1 MQLSARELA
10 QFLNGTVE
18 GDPEVKV
25 GRPSRIEEGG
35 RGTISFLSN
44 PKYEEYAYTTTA
56 SVLLVSN
63 NFEARKPVTATLV
76 RVEDVYS
83 SVAKLLD
90 AFGNNDQEA
99 PTISEQAYI
108 HDSATLGEKVAV
120 GPFTV
125 IEAGVQIGPG
135 CRIKAQ
141 AFIGKGVKLGSNV
154 TVYPGVRILDNCE
167 IGNNCILHPN
177 VVIGSDGFGFAPL
190 EDGTY
195 KKIAHVGQVVVEDDV
210 EIGANT
216 TIDRATIGSTYIRR
230 GAKLDNLIQ
239 IGHNADI
246 GENTVIAAQSGIAGS
261 TKIGKS
267 CRIGG
272 QVGIVGHIEIADGT
286 QVQAQSGIAS
296 PIEES
301 NHRFFGSPAIDYNNY
316 IRSYAVFKQLP
327 ELYRKIAK
335 LERQV
340 NQQQDAPN
348 QDASS

>member
-10 QFLNGTVE
+10 QFLNGIVE
-18 GDPEVKV
+18 GDPEVRV

-35 RGTISFLSN
+35 AGTISFLSN

-56 SVLLVSN
+56 SVLLVSRH
-63 NFEARKPVTATLV
+63 FEARKPVAATLV

-90 AFGNNDQEA
+90 AFGSNKNEP

-108 HDSATLGEKVAV
+108 HDSVTLGEQVAV
-120 GPFTV
+120 GPFAV
-125 IEAGVQIGPG
+125 IEAGVRVGPG
-135 CRIKAQ
+135 CRIMAQ
-141 AFIGKGVKLGSNV
+141 VFVGKGVKLGSNV
-154 TVYPGVRILDNCE
+154 TLYPGVRILDNCE
-167 IGNNCILHPN
+167 IGNNCILHAN

-195 KKIAHVGQVVVEDDV
+195 KKIAHVGQVVVEDNV

-216 TIDRATIGSTYIRR
+216 TIDRATIGATYIRK

-261 TKIGKS
+261 TKVGKS

-296 PIEES
+296 PIEET
-301 NHRFFGSPAIDYNNY
+301 NKRFFGSPAIDYNNY

-327 ELYRKIAK
+327 ELYRKIAQ
-335 LERQV
+335 LERRI

-348 QDASS
+348 QDSSS